1 MEASYNIGA
10 GGKHVH
16 PNSYSIKQFE
26 LFPHNVKFR
35 PPEAD
40 EEESQIVS
48 ETKALTNLAMT
59 ELGDALSGGP
69 SADILGA
76 VQSFSFS
83 ESITQ
88 PSIMGE
94 VIIVDATNMIENY
107 RIQGG
112 EKIRIVIVQDLP
124 EEQKE
129 IILSLYISEVL
140 GIRKKSI
147 GGQTYKLTLVTKEHF
162 QNALMKLNKHFSGT
176 AVNIVEGIIKS
187 ELGGKIAESSIP
199 APSAITSIIPEGTIN
214 PDLAS
219 SNKLSGIYPKL
230 RPFDAINWILRNAHD
245 TLTPIFLYQTLQGYP
260 GYTLKSYRQM
270 IAEGVYSQYNNKPF
284 GLTQTIEDKDFY
296 DLQREKIQNFSV
308 NSYSDKMQKAR
319 RGVYAATA
327 EEVSID
333 NKKHETYEY
342 TYTDPTKLNDF
353 KPFTMT
359 ESLGGGFTRLND
371 KEYINSRNYFIN
383 RDSDYHQN
391 LATFLPQTVASFEN
405 LSDTSMTIQLFG
417 DPNLSPGKVVELNM
431 FKDQPEGTLE
441 KDKNI
446 DNALLG
452 GKYLVSAITHSFAVT
467 GYSMSV
473 NLLKDSSRLNFEER
487 TEL

>member
-16 PNSYSIKQFE
+16 PNAYTIKQFR
-26 LFPHNVKFR
+26 LFPHNIKFR
-35 PPEAD
+35 EKEAD
-40 EEESQIVS
+40 EEVTI
-48 ETKALTNLAMT
+48 
-59 ELGDALSGGP
+59 GDVLNEAIQKVADSMDGGP
-69 SADILGA
+69 SADIINA
-76 VQSFSFS
+76 VQSFSFA

-94 VIIVDATNMIENY
+94 VVIVDATNMIENY

-112 EKIRIVIVQDLP
+112 EKVRIIIQQNLP
-124 EEQKE
+124 EEEKE
-129 IILSLYISEVL
+129 INLTLYISEVL
-140 GIRKKSI
+140 GLTKGSI
-147 GGQTYKLTLVTKEHF
+147 GSQSYKLTLVTKEHF
-162 QNALMKLNKHFSGT
+162 KNALFKLNEYFSGT
-176 AVNIVEGIIKS
+176 AVNIIEGIIKNS
-187 ELGGKIAESSIP
+187 LDGKMATSSFLNQ
-199 APSAITSIIPEGTIN
+199 APSFVTSIVPEAEIN
-214 PDLAS
+214 PDLVS

-230 RPFDAINWILRNAHD
+230 RPFDAINWLLRNAND
-245 TLTPIFLYQTLQGYP
+245 TLTPIFLYQTLQGFP

>member
-16 PNSYSIKQFE
+16 PNAYTIKQFR
-26 LFPHNVKFR
+26 LFPHNIKFR
-35 PPEAD
+35 EKEAD
-40 EEESQIVS
+40 EEVTI
-48 ETKALTNLAMT
+48 
-59 ELGDALSGGP
+59 GDVLNEAIQKVADSMDGGP
-69 SADILGA
+69 SADIINA
-76 VQSFSFS
+76 VQSFSFA

-94 VIIVDATNMIENY
+94 VVIVDATNMIENY

-112 EKIRIVIVQDLP
+112 EKVRIIIQQNLP
-124 EEQKE
+124 EEEKE
-129 IILSLYISEVL
+129 INLTLYISEVL
-140 GIRKKSI
+140 GLTKGSI
-147 GGQTYKLTLVTKEHF
+147 GSQSYKLTLVTKEHF
-162 QNALMKLNKHFSGT
+162 KNALFKLNEYFSGT

-187 ELGGKIAESSIP
+187 ELGGTIAESSIP

-214 PDLAS
+214 PSLAS

-230 RPFDAINWILRNAHD
+230 RPFDAINWVLRNAND
-245 TLTPIFLYQTLQGYP
+245 TLTPIFLYQTLQGFP

-270 IAEGVYSQYNNKPF
+270 IAEGVYSKYNNKPF
-284 GLTQTIEDKDFY
+284 GLTQTVEDEGFY
-296 DLQREKIQNFSV
+296 DLQRTKIQDFTV

-319 RGVYAATA
+319 NGVYAATA

-333 NKKHETYEY
+333 NKKHEKFTY
-342 TYTDPTKLNDF
+342 TYTNPTKLNEF

-371 KEYINSRNYFIN
+371 KEFINSRNYFIN

-391 LATFLPQTVASFEN
+391 LATFLPQTVASYEN

-417 DPNLSPGKVVELNM
+417 DPHLSPGAVIELKM
-431 FKDQPEGTLE
+431 FKDQAKTAQG
-441 KDKNI
+441 KDENL

-452 GKYLVSAITHSFAVT
+452 GKYLVSAITHSFSGQ
-467 GYSMSV
+467 GYIMSV
-473 NLLKDSSRLNFEER
+473 NLLKDSSKINFEVRE
-487 TEL
+487 EL

>member
-16 PNSYSIKQFE
+16 PNAYTIKQFR

-35 PPEAD
+35 EKEAD
-40 EEESQIVS
+40 EEENIGTMVSEAMQIV
-48 ETKALTNLAMT
+48 EEGM
-59 ELGDALSGGP
+59 DGGP
-69 SADILGA
+69 SADITNA
-76 VQSFSFS
+76 VQSFSLA

-94 VIIVDATNMIENY
+94 VVMVDATNMIENY

-112 EKIRIVIVQDLP
+112 EKVRIIVEQNLV
-124 EEQKE
+124 EEKKE
-129 IILSLYISEVL
+129 IKLNLYISEVL
-140 GIRKKSI
+140 GLTKGSI
-147 GGQTYKLTLVTKEHF
+147 GAQSFKLTLVTKEHF
-162 QNALMKLNKHFSGT
+162 KNALFKLNAHFKGT
-176 AVNIVEGIIKS
+176 AVDIVEGIIKS
-187 ELGGKIAESSIP
+187 SLGGTMATSSFLTQ
-199 APSAITSIIPEGTIN
+199 APSFVTSIIPEAEIN
-214 PDLAS
+214 PDLVS

-230 RPFDAINWILRNAHD
+230 RPFDAINWILRNAND
-245 TLTPIFLYQTLQGYP
+245 TLTPIFLYQTLQGFP

-270 IAEGVYSQYNNKPF
+270 VAEGVYSKYDNKPF
-284 GLTQTIEDKDFY
+284 GLTQTPEDKEFY
-296 DLQREKIQNFSV
+296 DLQRKKIQGFTI

-319 RGVYAATA
+319 NGVYAATA

-333 NKKHETYEY
+333 NKKHEVYKY
-342 TYTDPTKLNDF
+342 TYSNPTKLNDF

-371 KEYINSRNYFIN
+371 EEYLSSRNYFIN

-391 LATFLPQTVASFEN
+391 LATFLPQTVASYEN

-417 DPNLSPGKVVELNM
+417 DPHLSPGAVIELKM
-431 FKDQPEGTLE
+431 FKDQG
-441 KDKNI
+441 KDAQGKDENL

-452 GKYLVSAITHSFAVT
+452 GKYLVSAITHSFSGQ
-467 GYSMSV
+467 GYIMSV
-473 NLLKDSSRLNFEER
+473 NLLKDSSRINFEVE
-487 TEL
+487 EQL

>member
-16 PNSYSIKQFE
+16 PNAYTIKQFR
-26 LFPHNVKFR
+26 LFPHNIKFR
-35 PPEAD
+35 EKEAD
-40 EEESQIVS
+40 EEVTI
-48 ETKALTNLAMT
+48 
-59 ELGDALSGGP
+59 GDVLNEAIQKVADSMDGGP
-69 SADILGA
+69 SADIINA
-76 VQSFSFS
+76 VQSFSFA

-94 VIIVDATNMIENY
+94 VVIVDATNMIENY

-112 EKIRIVIVQDLP
+112 EKVRIIIQQNLP
-124 EEQKE
+124 EEEKE
-129 IILSLYISEVL
+129 INLTLYISEVL
-140 GIRKKSI
+140 GLTKGSI
-147 GGQTYKLTLVTKEHF
+147 GSQSYKLTLVTKEHF
-162 QNALMKLNKHFSGT
+162 KNALFKLNEYFSGT
-176 AVNIVEGIIKS
+176 AVNIIEGIIKS
-187 ELGGKIAESSIP
+187 ELGGTIAESSIP

-214 PDLAS
+214 PSLAS

-230 RPFDAINWILRNAHD
+230 RPFDAINWVLRNAND
-245 TLTPIFLYQTLQGYP
+245 TLTPIFLYQTLQGFP

-270 IAEGVYSQYNNKPF
+270 IAEGVYSKYNNKPF
-284 GLTQTIEDKDFY
+284 GLTQTVEDEGFY
-296 DLQREKIQNFSV
+296 DLQRTKIQDFTV

-319 RGVYAATA
+319 NGVYAATA

-333 NKKHETYEY
+333 NKKHEKFTY
-342 TYTDPTKLNDF
+342 TYTNPTKLNEF

-371 KEYINSRNYFIN
+371 KEFINSRNYFIN

-391 LATFLPQTVASFEN
+391 LATFLPQTVASYEN

-417 DPNLSPGKVVELNM
+417 DPHLSPGAVIELKM
-431 FKDQPEGTLE
+431 FKDQAKTAQG
-441 KDKNI
+441 KDENL

-452 GKYLVSAITHSFAVT
+452 GKYLVSAITHSFSGQ
-467 GYSMSV
+467 GYIMSV
-473 NLLKDSSRLNFEER
+473 NLLKDSSKINFEVRE
-487 TEL
+487 EL

>member
-16 PNSYSIKQFE
+16 PNAYTIKQFR
-26 LFPHNVKFR
+26 LFPHNIKFR
-35 PPEAD
+35 EKEAD
-40 EEESQIVS
+40 EEVTI
-48 ETKALTNLAMT
+48 
-59 ELGDALSGGP
+59 GDVVNEAIQKVADSMDGGP
-69 SADILGA
+69 SADIINA
-76 VQSFSFS
+76 VQSFSFA

-94 VIIVDATNMIENY
+94 VVIVDATNMIENY

-112 EKIRIVIVQDLP
+112 EKVRIIIQQNLP
-124 EEQKE
+124 EEEKE
-129 IILSLYISEVL
+129 INLTLYISEVL
-140 GIRKKSI
+140 GLTKGSI
-147 GGQTYKLTLVTKEHF
+147 GSQSYKLTLVTKEHF
-162 QNALMKLNKHFSGT
+162 KNALFKLNEYFSGT

-187 ELGGKIAESSIP
+187 ELGGTIAESSIP

-214 PDLAS
+214 PSLAS

-230 RPFDAINWILRNAHD
+230 RPFDAINWVLRNAND
-245 TLTPIFLYQTLQGYP
+245 TLTPIFLYQTLQGFP

-270 IAEGVYSQYNNKPF
+270 IAEGVYSKYNNKPF
-284 GLTQTIEDKDFY
+284 GLTQTVEDEGFY
-296 DLQREKIQNFSV
+296 DLQRTKIQDFTV

-319 RGVYAATA
+319 NGVYAATA

-333 NKKHETYEY
+333 NKKHEKFTY
-342 TYTDPTKLNDF
+342 TYTNPTKLNEF

-371 KEYINSRNYFIN
+371 KEFINSRNYFIN

-391 LATFLPQTVASFEN
+391 LATFLPQTVASYEN

-417 DPNLSPGKVVELNM
+417 DPHLSPGAVIELKM
-431 FKDQPEGTLE
+431 FKDQAKTAQG
-441 KDKNI
+441 KDENL

-452 GKYLVSAITHSFAVT
+452 GKYLVSAITHSFSGQ
-467 GYSMSV
+467 GYIMSV
-473 NLLKDSSRLNFEER
+473 NLLKDSSKINFEVRE
-487 TEL
+487 EL